1 MKPISGILLICNEAN
16 LNLFSCST
24 VALCSRKKKGANF
37 DLLTLSL
44 FHDHAAA
51 EGGKDEGDA
60 EITQLFISYRGYC
73 ARKGVSAN

>member
-1 MKPISGILLICNEAN
+1 M
-16 LNLFSCST
+16 
-24 VALCSRKKKGANF
+24 
-37 DLLTLSL
+37 

-73 ARKGVSAN
+73 ARKGVSANWELPFIDVVNVRPSL